1 MKILDTETEKPV
13 QKKFSTKSTSAKP
26 YGHHEFRGIKKVL
39 FNLAQRL
46 PKNTFGFKTALVLRK
61 LTLQNRIEIVD
72 QNQFGLK
79 LRLYPLNN
87 LGDRYLLFMPKFW
100 NQYEFMLM
108 SKYLK
113 PDSTFI
119 DIGGNMGIY
128 SLIAAKYINQTG
140 RILTFEP
147 NPTLIERF
155 KYNIGINSFDELIE
169 PYQIGIADKEGSF
182 SLALSSK
189 NIGGASIVI
198 EGGEYNIM
206 VKCRPL
212 LNVLKEQNIQQID
225 LLKIDIEEAEPL
237 ALNPFFLKAPR
248 ELFPK
253 MIIIESDK
261 GINFAKFGY
270 KPIPKSGGNNS
281 VYILE
286 Q

>member
-1 MKILDTETEKPV
+1 MKTLNTEPEKLA
-13 QKKFSTKSTSAKP
+13 QKNFSAKSISGNS
-26 YGHHEFRGIKKVL
+26 YGYHEFRGIKKVL
-39 FNLAQRL
+39 FNLAQKL

-72 QNQFGLK
+72 QSQFGLK

-119 DIGGNMGIY
+119 DIGGNMGMY
-128 SLIAAKYINQTG
+128 SLMAAKYINQAG

-147 NPTLIERF
+147 NPALIERF
-155 KYNIGINSFDELIE
+155 KYNIEINGFEELIE

-182 SLALSSK
+182 GLSLTNRNL
-189 NIGGASIVI
+189 GGASILNDR
-198 EGGEYNIM
+198 GEYTIM
-206 VKCRPL
+206 IKCRPL
-212 LNVLKEQNIQQID
+212 LNVLREQNIQQID

-261 GINFAKFGY
+261 GINFAKYGY
-270 KPIPKSGGNNS
+270 KLIPKPGLNNS
-281 VYILE
+281 IYRLE
-286 Q
+286 